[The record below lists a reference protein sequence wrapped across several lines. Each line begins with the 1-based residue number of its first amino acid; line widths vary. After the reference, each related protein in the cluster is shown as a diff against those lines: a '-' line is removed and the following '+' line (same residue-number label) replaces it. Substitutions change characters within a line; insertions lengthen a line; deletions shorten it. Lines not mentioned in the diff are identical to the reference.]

1 MLDRIKKEP
10 ACGGC
15 ADFERLDL
23 TRAECR
29 FIGLYR
35 SLSEQERGQLRR
47 LFEVL
52 ATNPKESA
60 NS

>member
-10 ACGGC
+10 VCGGC

-23 TRAECR
+23 TIAERR

-35 SLSEQERGQLRR
+35 SLGEQERRQLHR

-52 ATNPKESA
+52 ATNPREIA